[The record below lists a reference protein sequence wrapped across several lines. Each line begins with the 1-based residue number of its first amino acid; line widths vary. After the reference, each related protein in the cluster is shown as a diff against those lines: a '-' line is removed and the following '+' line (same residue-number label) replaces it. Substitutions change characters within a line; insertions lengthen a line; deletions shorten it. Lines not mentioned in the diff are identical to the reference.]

1 MTQPRRCTGH
11 PSLRAPAWGCW
22 GGGCVLRVGSPKSRR
37 DPIRD
42 QGGWWAL
49 LLTMCYARRSCSPR
63 SSSPVWGPSA
73 PAASHAGSLVNSE
86 RGNPLTARN
95 DCRLRGPEPKPSHRA
110 GAAAFSLPFELPQ
123 PPGAAVPPSTDRG
136 SWGGG
141 MQGAAASIIPHPP
154 LRCPLPRRS
163 PSTPQ
168 HPASGH
174 RSGASA
180 SCTTMGH
187 RSFGFAGLPVTP
199 PLGEGVGRGCC
210 QGPAST
216 GPAGE

>member
-1 MTQPRRCTGH
+1 
-11 PSLRAPAWGCW
+11 
-22 GGGCVLRVGSPKSRR
+22 
-37 DPIRD
+37 
-42 QGGWWAL
+42 
-49 LLTMCYARRSCSPR
+49 MCYARRSCLPR
-63 SSSPVWGPSA
+63 SASLVWGPSA
-73 PAASHAGSLVNSE
+73 PAASHAGSLANSE

-123 PPGAAVPPSTDRG
+123 QPGAAVPPSTDRG
-136 SWGGG
+136 RWGAGG
-141 MQGAAASIIPHPP
+141 CSIHNPP
-154 LRCPLPRRS
+154 PTLRCPLPGRS

-187 RSFGFAGLPVTP
+187 RSFGFTGLPVTP
-199 PLGEGVGRGCC
+199 PPGEGVGRGCC